1 MRGNYLSKSLVQQY
15 KHWELVLH
23 VDRIDTHTLATLV
36 LARAHRETALSGF
49 STLKKDMELRF
60 KAAKSEAFHLQNFNL
75 TSELNK
81 KIQMQKMSDCISIR
95 KDITTKNRELIL
107 KENKPELLDYNSTIC
122 KVSPSSVTLIDFLQF

>member
-1 MRGNYLSKSLVQQY
+1 MYQENVLLNKELGYTTLKNAWKSLVQQY

-81 KIQMQKMSDCISIR
+81 KIQMQKMSR
-95 KDITTKNRELIL
+95 LYQY
-107 KENKPELLDYNSTIC
+107 P
-122 KVSPSSVTLIDFLQF
+122 